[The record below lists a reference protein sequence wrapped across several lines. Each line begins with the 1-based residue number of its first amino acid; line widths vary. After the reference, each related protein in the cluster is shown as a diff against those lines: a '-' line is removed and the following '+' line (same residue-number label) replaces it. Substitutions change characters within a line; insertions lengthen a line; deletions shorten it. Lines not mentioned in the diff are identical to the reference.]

1 MVVRDLKAGT
11 TMSDIRHLFPQA
23 IDSKLIMKAER
34 KNSFALVWL
43 PTPKDARE
51 ASVETVQINGEEYAV
66 SLQTD
71 GKEKRRKRVNDSIDN
86 NDGSSEDVSAS
97 EESDVDDDENDDS
110 EDVEESD

>member
-1 MVVRDLKAGT
+1 
-11 TMSDIRHLFPQA
+11 MSDIRHLFPQA

-66 SLQTD
+66 SLQND
-71 GKEKRRKRVNDSIDN
+71 GKEKRRKRVMDDSIDN
-86 NDGSSEDVSAS
+86 NDGSSEDASAS